1 MDTPDPPGEPF
12 EFHLTGSLDLP
23 AARRLCDALIGAG
36 RVRLVVDV
44 SRARELHDDALAL
57 LSGALKLL
65 GPRVSLRG
73 LNRHHAKLLRYLGA
87 PLREPASSANA
98 G

>member
-1 MDTPDPPGEPF
+1 LHTPDSAAEPI

-23 AARRLCDALIGAG
+23 AARRLCDSLIGAG
-36 RVRLVVDV
+36 RARLVVDV

-65 GPRVSLRG
+65 GARV
-73 LNRHHAKLLRYLGA
+73 ALLRYLGA
-87 PLREPASSANA
+87 PLREHVSSSNA

>member
-1 MDTPDPPGEPF
+1 MQSPDSGREPI

-23 AARRLCDALIGAG
+23 AARRLCDSLIGAG
-36 RVRLVVDV
+36 RERLVVDV

-65 GPRVSLRG
+65 GARVVLRG
-73 LNRHHAKLLRYLGA
+73 LNQHHAKLLRYLGA
-87 PLREPASSANA
+87 PLREDVSPAQA